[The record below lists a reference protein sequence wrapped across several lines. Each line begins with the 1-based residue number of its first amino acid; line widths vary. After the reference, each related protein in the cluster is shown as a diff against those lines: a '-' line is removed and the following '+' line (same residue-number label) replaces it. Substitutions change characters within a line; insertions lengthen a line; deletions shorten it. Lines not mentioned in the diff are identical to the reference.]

1 MDPSWECG
9 FGFGPVKR
17 KRTDLVLPWEDPV
30 FSFVAQ
36 ETTFLDQLQE
46 TLLELPA
53 PVPLPAPADTKAKD
67 CVSQASSLPQP
78 KLRSVAQWKPQD
90 SQAERQ
96 AALSKWSQLLRTV
109 PHFFPEQTQLE
120 IVHEHSQVELG
131 NLGIALCQEEHQHSS
146 QPRQQSSAVRC
157 LEGEVFSS

>member
-1 MDPSWECG
+1 MWVRLWPSE
-9 FGFGPVKR
+9 
-17 KRTDLVLPWEDPV
+17 TQAHLVLPWEDPV

-36 ETTFLDQLQE
+36 EATFLDKLQE

-67 CVSQASSLPQP
+67 SVSQASRLPQP
-78 KLRSVAQWKPQD
+78 RLRSVAQWKPQD

-96 AALSKWSQLLRTV
+96 AALSKWSQLLRT

-120 IVHEHSQVELG
+120 IVHEHRSSRARQPRLT
-131 NLGIALCQEEHQHSS
+131 LCQEEHQHSS